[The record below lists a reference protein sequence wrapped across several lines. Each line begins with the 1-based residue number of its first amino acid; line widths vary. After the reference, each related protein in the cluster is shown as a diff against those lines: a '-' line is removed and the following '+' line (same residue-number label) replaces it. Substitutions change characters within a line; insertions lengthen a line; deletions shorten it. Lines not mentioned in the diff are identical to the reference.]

1 MNITIIGCGKSGLA
15 AARLGVHLGYNVR
28 LTESKDIDKFQYEY
42 LELKNLGVKCEFGL
56 NSFKFFE
63 NCDLVV
69 TSPGIP
75 PDNKLIKKLESKNY
89 EIISELEFAYRYC
102 KGKIIAITGTNGKTT
117 TTALIAHILNY
128 AGKRAIACGNI
139 GYAFSKAVMKNINSD
154 DIFVVEASSF
164 QLDRI
169 NSFAPDVAII
179 LNITPDHL
187 DYHKTFENYIN
198 AKFKITSFQKENNLL
213 ILNYDD
219 DTIKNN
225 LFKTSSKIN
234 YFSLNRVEWGLY
246 VKDNEII
253 FKNADK
259 EEIIMHT
266 SKLGLAGVH
275 NLYNSMAAI
284 LAARAFEIRNE
295 DIRDSLM
302 SFKGVEH
309 RLEKVREINEVLFIN
324 DSKATNVNSTYF
336 ALSSYHNPII
346 WIAGGR
352 AKDNDYS
359 ILDELVAKNVKLI
372 VLIGEEKDNIFNHF
386 CLSKTCLKA
395 DSLEEAVNIAYE
407 NATENDIVLFC
418 PACKSFDMFLNF
430 EDRGEKFKDIV
441 NNL

>member
-1 MNITIIGCGKSGLA
+1 LKYA
-15 AARLGVHLGYNVR
+15 D
-28 LTESKDIDKFQYEY
+28 SKGFVIS
-42 LELKNLGVKCEFGL
+42 LE
-56 NSFKFFE
+56 
-63 NCDLVV
+63 
-69 TSPGIP
+69 P
-75 PDNKLIKKLESKNY
+75 
-89 EIISELEFAYRYC
+89 
-102 KGKIIAITGTNGKTT
+102 
-117 TTALIAHILNY
+117 ALSLL
-128 AGKRAIACGNI
+128 
-139 GYAFSKAVMKNINSD
+139 M
-154 DIFVVEASSF
+154 
-164 QLDRI
+164 L
-169 NSFAPDVAII
+169 
-179 LNITPDHL
+179 L
-187 DYHKTFENYIN
+187 
-198 AKFKITSFQKENNLL
+198 LL
-213 ILNYDD
+213 IVL
-219 DTIKNN
+219 ISNN
-225 LFKTSSKIN
+225 TYLH
-234 YFSLNRVEWGLY
+234 YNRH
-246 VKDNEII
+246 NEII

-309 RLEKVREINEVLFIN
+309 RLEKVREINKVLFIN

-359 ILDELVAKNVKLI
+359 SLDELVAKNVKLI
-372 VLIGEEKDNIFNHF
+372 VLIGEEKENIFNHF

-395 DSLEEAVNIAYE
+395 DSLEEAINFAYE
-407 NATENDIVLFC
+407 NASENEIVLFS

-430 EDRGEKFKDIV
+430 EDRGEKFKNIV